1 MLEKLSI
8 SLDVARLVAAA
19 AERTA
24 EASDWPVVI
33 AIVDDGGDLVYLQR
47 HDGVQLGSID
57 VAIAKARSAL
67 RFKRPTLAFED
78 MVGSG
83 RQGYL
88 AMPGVVPVEGGVPL
102 EVGGTVVGAIGVSGV
117 RSQQDGEIAR
127 AGVAAL
133 ADALA
138 APEA

>member
-1 MLEKLSI
+1 MLQKLSV
-8 SLDVARLVAAA
+8 SLEAARRVAAA
-19 AERTA
+19 AEA
-24 EASDWPVVI
+24 EARANEWAVVI
-33 AIVDDGGDLVYLQR
+33 AVVDEGGDLVYLQR

-57 VAIAKARSAL
+57 VAIAKGRSAL

-102 EVGGTVVGAIGVSGV
+102 EVAGQVVGAIGISGV
-117 RSQQDGEIAR
+117 QSKQDGQIAR
-127 AGVAAL
+127 AGAAAL
-133 ADALA
+133 LY
-138 APEA
+138 ERV